1 MQAVNGTSLGAFQ
14 NNQASINIKI
24 SAQSLRVP
32 ESAEKP
38 EKIEKAGHEERENHK
53 VRSDHGEE
61 RATQIFRQEISQTL
75 KIAFRSTFS
84 LSTNASNPYRSSESP
99 EDLAT
104 DVMTA
109 AKAIVE
115 DSPAE
120 PAKTLVRVRQS
131 VEQAITSSKQVV
143 NTEEGASALKNAD
156 DLISRGLR
164 VLENDTQLTSASA
177 LSVQSKSTQ
186 RSTIQIRTQEG
197 DTIKFDLRRVDKL
210 SATDISLQ
218 SDTGNAE
225 FTEISLSSRS
235 RLVLQ
240 VKGDLNSAE
249 LDAIKNVFTQAEQLA
264 EEFFAGDLNA
274 ALEVVAGLEF
284 DSSQLAKV
292 SMKFRSSERIS
303 AQQTILQSTPATPV
317 GAIDT
322 ATVAAATPL
331 IPTAVPVTPQP
342 APAATPLTSTAVPVT
357 PQPAPAVNDT
367 ASTTTVPAAITATP
381 ETETISTPVENAS
394 GADGL
399 LSGFSAL
406 ADFLGQIAD
415 FLDQNMDQFSG
426 GLTQGSGEAKLR
438 FEFTES
444 VRLDILK
451 AVMIEIAPEHD
462 EHDDS
467 DSAPR
472 EVSSDR

>member
-14 NNQASINIKI
+14 NSQASVNIKA
-24 SAQSLRVP
+24 SAQLVRGP
-32 ESAEKP
+32 ERAEGP
-38 EKIEKAGHEERENHK
+38 EKVEKAGHEERDSNK
-53 VRSDHGEE
+53 VKPDHGEG

-75 KIAFRSTFS
+75 KIAFRSAFS
-84 LSTNASNPYRSSESP
+84 LAANVSNPYKSSESP
-99 EDLAT
+99 DDLAA

-109 AKAIVE
+109 AKSIVE

-120 PAKTLVRVRQS
+120 PAKTLVRIRQS
-131 VEQAITSSKQVV
+131 VDQAITSSQQVV

-156 DLISRGLR
+156 NLISRGLQ
-164 VLENDTQLTSASA
+164 VLENDAQLTSASA
-177 LSVQSKSTQ
+177 LSIESKSTQ

-218 SDTGNAE
+218 SDSGNANY
-225 FTEISLSSRS
+225 TEVSLSSRS
-235 RLVLQ
+235 RLVLK
-240 VKGDLNSAE
+240 VEGDLNTAE
-249 LDAIKNVFTQAEQLA
+249 LEAIRNVFTQAEQLA

-303 AQQTILQSTPATPV
+303 AQQTILQSAPATPT

-322 ATVAAATPL
+322 VAVATATPL
-331 IPTAVPVTPQP
+331 IPTP
-342 APAATPLTSTAVPVT
+342 APVVAQRVPTVS
-357 PQPAPAVNDT
+357 DS

-381 ETETISTPVENAS
+381 ETEAIATPVENAS
-394 GADGL
+394 GSGGL
-399 LSGFSAL
+399 LSGFSSL

-415 FLDQNMDQFSG
+415 FLEQSMDQFSG
-426 GLTQGSGEAKLR
+426 GLLSGAGDAKLR

-444 VRLDILK
+444 VRIDILK
-451 AVMIEIAPEHD
+451 AVMIEIAPEH
-462 EHDDS
+462 EESDDS
-467 DSAPR
+467 VAAAQDVPGKRTA
-472 EVSSDR
+472 